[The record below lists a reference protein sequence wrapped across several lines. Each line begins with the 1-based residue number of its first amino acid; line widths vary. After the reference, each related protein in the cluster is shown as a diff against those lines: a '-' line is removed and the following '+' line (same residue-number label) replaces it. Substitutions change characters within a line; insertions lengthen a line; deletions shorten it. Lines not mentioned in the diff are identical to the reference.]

1 MSNYMTNRTKIE
13 DLLTT
18 RKQLLTE
25 AATCV
30 ADAVIDRQKNSGIGN
45 VDSNVNDIEKLIAGF
60 SEDEKVKIM
69 EIALVKVAAN
79 GKFGHSSD
87 SGNGKKKTDY
97 SKFIG
102 GGRY

>member
-1 MSNYMTNRTKIE
+1 MTNRTKIE

-45 VDSNVNDIEKLIAGF
+45 IDSNVNDIEKLIAGF
-60 SEDEKVKIM
+60 SEDEKVKIL
-69 EIALVKVAAN
+69 EIALVN
-79 GKFGHSSD
+79 QISDYFHLFSSIKFLKKLLSSI
-87 SGNGKKKTDY
+87 SSLKL
-97 SKFIG
+97 S
-102 GGRY
+102 